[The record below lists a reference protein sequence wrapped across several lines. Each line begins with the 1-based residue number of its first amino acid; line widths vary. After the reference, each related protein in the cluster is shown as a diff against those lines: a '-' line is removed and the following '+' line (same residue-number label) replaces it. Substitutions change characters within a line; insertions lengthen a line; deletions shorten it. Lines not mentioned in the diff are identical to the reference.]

1 MMRIDRSNDSDH
13 DKLVND
19 TDDSGEYSGD
29 SYRPG
34 AVTNGHHVPPP
45 RENDNIR
52 STNEL
57 ILNSSR
63 VSDGRDIDT
72 NTYTELLRGSVPC
85 PTCRG
90 NGSIPK
96 EQEGQ
101 LVALIPLKDKRLK
114 PRRTYLYVCLAVFLC
129 LTAAGLLLFFM
140 FPRNVTLESNK
151 PFLYPQ
157 NLSIS
162 VQNVHFIITN
172 PINITNQN
180 YFPVKVNSV
189 EMSVLFRTKVI
200 TTSYNK
206 NTTTVPIRDTV
217 SSSVNAKLK
226 FNELNEFGYMAIL
239 CNDSNAWFHEFVMV
253 FDFTVSYSYLGHTEM
268 TSLTTYQSVSCGNDT
283 APVIS
288 TPKPHPLITT
298 ELTSTEAA
306 TTEKTTKS
314 LTNVGR

>member
-1 MMRIDRSNDSDH
+1 MNRIDTSVDGDRQI
-13 DKLVND
+13 LVND
-19 TDDSGEYSGD
+19 TDDSGENSSD
-29 SYRPG
+29 ARKRQQ
-34 AVTNGHHVPPP
+34 NGYHHVPSP
-45 RENDNIR
+45 RENVITQRN
-52 STNEL
+52 NGL
-57 ILNSSR
+57 VLNSSR
-63 VSDGRDIDT
+63 VSDGRETDT

-140 FPRNVTLESNK
+140 FPRNVTIESNK
-151 PFLYPQ
+151 PFLSPQ
-157 NLSIS
+157 NLSIAVQS
-162 VQNVHFIITN
+162 VQFLISN

-180 YFPVKVNSV
+180 YFPVTVNSIT
-189 EMSVLFRTKVI
+189 MSVLFRTKVV
-200 TTSYNK
+200 TTSNDK

-217 SSSVNAKLK
+217 STSVTAQLK

-239 CNDSNAWFHEFVMV
+239 CNDTNTWFHEFVMV
-253 FDFTVSYSYLGHTEM
+253 FDFTVSYSYLGHDEM

-288 TPKPHPLITT
+288 THKPQPLTTTKVTTT
-298 ELTSTEAA
+298 EVTTSEV
-306 TTEKTTKS
+306 TTKGGS
-314 LTNVGR
+314 T

>member
-1 MMRIDRSNDSDH
+1 MNQIGGSIDGDRH
-13 DKLVND
+13 KLVND
-19 TDDSGEYSGD
+19 TDDSGEFSGD
-29 SYRPG
+29 SYRTTPQ
-34 AVTNGHHVPPP
+34 TNGHHVPPP
-45 RENDNIR
+45 RENVNIR
-52 STNEL
+52 STEEL
-57 ILNSSR
+57 VLNSSQVGDVR
-63 VSDGRDIDT
+63 GVDT

-140 FPRNVTLESNK
+140 FPRNVTIESNK

-157 NLSIS
+157 NLSIAVQS
-162 VQNVHFIITN
+162 VQFLITN

-180 YFPVKVNSV
+180 YFSVTVNSIA
-189 EMSVLFRTKVI
+189 MAVLFRTKVI
-200 TTSYNK
+200 TTSNNK

-217 SSSVNAKLK
+217 STSVDAKIN

-239 CNDSNAWFHEFVMV
+239 CNDTNTWFHEFVMV

-268 TSLTTYQSVSCGNDT
+268 TSLTTYQSVSCGNDS

-288 TPKPHPLITT
+288 THKPHPLTTTEITT
-298 ELTSTEAA
+298 TEM
-306 TTEKTTKS
+306 TTASEVITKDD
-314 LTNVGR
+314 